1 MRLRYL
7 AGGPAH
13 QGTPTRAPTHDIAP
27 MHEPMSNAAELP
39 LAGRCALVTGG
50 ARRLGEA
57 IVRRLHAAGASVAVH
72 HRTSGGEADHLISE
86 LNATRTGSAA
96 AFACDLLEIEEL
108 PALIADAVTRF
119 GRLDILVNN
128 ASSFMPTPIGTIT
141 AAQFDDLVGTN
152 LRAPLFL
159 SQAAAPELRRTRGLI
174 LNLADIHGMRPL
186 KAHPVYSS
194 AKAGL
199 IMLTKS
205 LARELGPAVRVN
217 AIAPGPVLWPE
228 GGLDPALQD
237 EIVTKTA
244 LKRTGSP
251 DDFARAA
258 LFFAAEAPYVTGQ
271 ILAVDGGRSI

>member
-1 MRLRYL
+1 
-7 AGGPAH
+7 
-13 QGTPTRAPTHDIAP
+13 
-27 MHEPMSNAAELP
+27 MSNAADFP
-39 LAGRCALVTGG
+39 LAGRVALVTGG

-57 IVRRLHAAGASVAVH
+57 IARRLHAGGAALAVH
-72 HRTSGGEADHLISE
+72 HRASSDEADRLVAE
-86 LNATRTGSAA
+86 LNAVRAGSAA
-96 AFACDLLEIEEL
+96 AFACDLLDVATM
-108 PALIADAVTRF
+108 PALVTDVIARF

-141 AAQFDDLVGTN
+141 AAQFDDLLGTN

-159 SQAAAPELRRTRGLI
+159 SQAAAPELRKNRGLI
-174 LNLADIHGMRPL
+174 LNLADIHGLRPL
-186 KAHPVYSS
+186 KAHPVYSA

-205 LARELGPAVRVN
+205 LARELGPEVRVN

-237 EIVTKTA
+237 EIIAKTE

-251 DDFARAA
+251 DDIARTAW
-258 LFFAAEAPYVTGQ
+258 FFAAEAPYVTGQ
-271 ILAVDGGRSI
+271 VLAVDGGRSV